1 MKVKLFK
8 LWDSL
13 NSSYWF
19 LPALMTL
26 AAFGLAFGT
35 LTLDRAAGEAGPI
48 EKFAWSYAGGPEGAR
63 TLLSTVAGSMI
74 TTAGTVFSITIV
86 ALTLAS
92 TQFGPRMLRNF
103 MQDRGNQVVLGTFV
117 TTFMYC
123 LLILR
128 TVRGE
133 DSNIFVPQISVTVAI
148 GLAIASIGVLI
159 YFIHHASTSIQAWHV
174 LEEVNRDLNHAMK
187 HLFPETLG
195 ESKTVLKQR
204 QVSEIPAEFDSKA
217 TPIPANQSGYL
228 QAIDE
233 EKLMAIAQ
241 SQDLL
246 LRLKHRPGKFINP
259 KSVVAEVYPGGQVNP
274 KLARQINDALILG
287 SERNEK
293 QDIEFPIN
301 QLVEIALR
309 AISPSIND
317 PFTAI
322 RCIDRLTVALCHLAT
337 VEFPSA
343 YRYDDDH
350 NLRIITNPVKFTG
363 LIDSAFN
370 QIRQYGRSD
379 SAVTIRLI
387 EAIAAIASHTDSPPS
402 RKALLRQATM
412 IERGSHD
419 GLPEEQDRQEVREQ
433 YLSALRVLK

>member
-35 LTLDRAAGEAGPI
+35 LTLDRAGQADPI
-48 EKFAWSYAGGPEGAR
+48 ETYAWSYTGGAEGAR

-117 TTFMYC
+117 ATFMYC

-133 DSNIFVPQISVTVAI
+133 DSDIFVPQISVTVAI

-174 LEEVNRDLNHAMK
+174 LEEVSRDLNHAMQ

-195 ESKTVLKQR
+195 ESRPELNQR
-204 QVSEIPAEFDSKA
+204 QVGEIPSEFDSKA
-217 TPIPANQSGYL
+217 APILSSQSGYL

-246 LRLKHRPGKFINP
+246 LRLKHSPGKFINP
-259 KSVVAEVYPGGQVNP
+259 KGVLAEVYPSERVNQ
-274 KLARQINDALILG
+274 KLVCQINSALILG
-287 SERNEK
+287 SERNEN

-343 YRYDDDH
+343 YRYDDHH

-363 LIDSAFN
+363 LIDSAFS
-370 QIRQYGRSD
+370 QIRQYGQTD
-379 SAVTIRLI
+379 SAVTIRLL
-387 EAIAAIASHTDSPPS
+387 EAIAAIASHTHSQPY
-402 RKALLRQATM
+402 RKALLRHAMM

-419 GLPEEQDRQEVREQ
+419 GLPEEQDRQEVRER
-433 YLSALRVLK
+433 YLSALRVLE